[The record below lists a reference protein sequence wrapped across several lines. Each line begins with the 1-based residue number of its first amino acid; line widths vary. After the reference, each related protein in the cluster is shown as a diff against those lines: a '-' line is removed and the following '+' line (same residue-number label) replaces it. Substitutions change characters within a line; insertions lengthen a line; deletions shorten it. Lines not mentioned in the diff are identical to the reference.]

1 MLFGNRPI
9 NLSHNI
15 ICDDLQFFTFCLPCR
30 AAPCRC
36 SLVSGVQP
44 AWINSLTPHQSHWLL
59 PFAIMLLTKDCL
71 QVRQKADGNGVPAY
85 HRGAT
90 SVRNHAGRCLVMPE
104 CGGKAP
110 TQLLWGHV
118 VGWGYA
124 TMYSMWNVHTDA
136 TRTNNAAEG
145 WHSRLNR
152 AIGCSDPNTY
162 QLLTVLKT
170 EQATI
175 DLTLARADTGAPP
188 PTQRRKYSDL
198 DARLDRLRGEYRNGQ
213 MTTDDYLGA
222 LGHLVHHYWGPP
234 DRLRQVT
241 ALDFV
246 CENLWLLW
254 KPNDVSLHFFCVD
267 H

>member
-1 MLFGNRPI
+1 MRWFTVFHLLFAWT
-9 NLSHNI
+9 S
-15 ICDDLQFFTFCLPCR
+15 CT
-30 AAPCRC
+30 
-36 SLVSGVQP
+36 LVSGVQP
-44 AWINSLTPHQSHWLL
+44 AWINSLTHHQSHWLL
-59 PFAIMLLTKDCL
+59 PFAIILLTRDYL
-71 QVRQKADGNGVPAY
+71 QVRQKADGNGIPAY
-85 HRGAT
+85 HRCTTGLCDDVGRRPAT
-90 SVRNHAGRCLVMPE
+90 TE

-118 VGWGYA
+118 VGWGYS
-124 TMYSMWNVHTDA
+124 TMYSMWNVHTAA
-136 TRTNNAAEG
+136 TTTNNAIEG

-162 QLLTVLKT
+162 QLLTVLNT

-188 PTQRRKYSDL
+188 PPRRRTFCDL
-198 DARLDRLRGEYRNGQ
+198 DRRLRGEYRNGQ

-246 CENLWLLW
+246 REILCLLW
-254 KPNDVSLHFFCVD
+254 RPNDVSLHFFCVD